1 MMIVSRISAER
12 LGLKRPDDEVRDEGE
27 HGVVS
32 EMHGDADKMER
43 VHDQHEVGV
52 SGVKKDEAGQAEW
65 RCPPEVRNYGGR

>member
-1 MMIVSRISAER
+1 MMIVSRISSER

-43 VHDQHEVGV
+43 VHDQHEVDV
-52 SGVKKDEAGQAEW
+52 SGV
-65 RCPPEVRNYGGR
+65 